1 MKLDLYDDFLVTIK
15 VPFFFLQIY
24 VIKIHLQNLKFE
36 EKRKGST
43 LVLVKNTSWKLGLI
57 ALFS

>member
-57 ALFS
+57 G